1 MKRPVT
7 LTIAAVLVLVL
18 IVISAV
24 WPLVGGQSLLGR
36 TGLRGGGGFPQRN
49 FSAENSQWGTP
60 PARLREN
67 QNQAAPGQPGTGT
80 ENSGSGTQ
88 FQPDGRMPANR
99 GGAMQLM
106 RIFQYALY
114 AVELVLG
121 LVAIGG
127 LWASKRW
134 GIVLA
139 IITSAVV
146 LVATAAGF
154 FRPVSMFLLIENL
167 LKVVI
172 AVGVIVL
179 VVLPKPKQ
187 EQASV

>member
-18 IVISAV
+18 IAISAV
-24 WPLVGGQSLLGR
+24 WPLVGGQSLIG
-36 TGLRGGGGFPQRN
+36 GIGPRGG
-49 FSAENSQWGTP
+49 FSRGNPPSGNIQEGTP
-60 PARLREN
+60 PARSRGN
-67 QNQAAPGQPGTGT
+67 QNQTDPGQPGAGT
-80 ENSGSGTQ
+80 ENNGSGTQ
-88 FQPDGRMPANR
+88 FQPGGRMPANR

-121 LVAIGG
+121 LVAMGG

-146 LVATAAGF
+146 LAATVPGF
-154 FRPVSMFLLIENL
+154 FRPVSMFLLVENC
-167 LKVVI
+167 LKVLI
-172 AVGVIVL
+172 AIGIIVL

-187 EQASV
+187 VEVSV